1 MEVNQKPKQSFRF
14 PFSKRKRK
22 TTPAS
27 STQTTSSQS
36 NEGTSVQIIESAD
49 TQRTR
54 NRYTN
59 AVKFLQEAIE
69 KHGGEQ
75 WQGLRLSKLEG
86 EIQEFN
92 DPQVRKH
99 IDEALESQNI
109 CIKNQ
114 GAWEKCMHTMQCI
127 ITALNPLTKNF
138 LTILKQGSSVHSLN
152 ISMTF
157 FRFLS

>member
-1 MEVNQKPKQSFRF
+1 MEVNQKPKQRLRF
-14 PFSKRKRK
+14 SLYKRKRK
-22 TTPAS
+22 AAPAS
-27 STQTTSSQS
+27 LAQTTSSQS
-36 NEGTSVQIIESAD
+36 NEGTSEQTRESPD

-86 EIQEFN
+86 EIQELN
-92 DPQVRKH
+92 DPQFRKH

-109 CIKNQ
+109 CIKNLD
-114 GAWEKCMHTMQCI
+114 AREKCMHTMQCI
-127 ITALNPLTKNF
+127 ITALNPFVKNF
-138 LTILKQGSSVHSLN
+138 LAILTQGSSVHTLN
-152 ISMTF
+152 TSVTF